1 MSALAVAF
9 ALSIP
14 ATVAPHY
21 IPLHRAAPITGA
33 AVWMLALL
41 LRALIVIGVT
51 TFVFARLAH
60 THLLEAALNWCWHEV
75 LPDIPGWLGF
85 AEHPVAHAAVAVP
98 VFTIAA
104 AVISHAF
111 GGLRAWLAL
120 RQRLSPVSSVGPRG
134 AALLQDDDVVVAV
147 TRFGRGRVVVSN
159 RALEAMDDEELAA
172 GMAHEFGHLRRR
184 HRPLLVLASLLAT
197 IGRLLP
203 GTTTAHRELC
213 FQLERDADAWA
224 VRRLH
229 DPLSLASAICKVAGA
244 LEPRGTASLAG
255 RGSVTRRLAELMGE
269 RGVRSTR
276 IELAARMLLTGLAAI
291 VLALAIAAPTWAS
304 TLGGPNTGHIC
315 SHD

>member
-1 MSALAVAF
+1 MSALAIAF
-9 ALSIP
+9 AISIP
-14 ATVAPHY
+14 ATAAPHY

-60 THLLEAALNWCWHEV
+60 TDLLEAALNWCWHEV

-98 VFTIAA
+98 VFTITA
-104 AVISHAF
+104 AVITHLF
-111 GGLRAWLAL
+111 GGLRAWVAL
-120 RQRLSPVSSVGPRG
+120 QRRLTAAGSVGPQG
-134 AALLQDDDVVVAV
+134 AALLPDEEVVVAV
-147 TRFGRGRVVVSN
+147 TRFGRGRIVVSN
-159 RALEAMDDEELAA
+159 RALEMMDDEELAA
-172 GMAHEFGHLRRR
+172 GMAHELAHLRRR
-184 HRPLLVLASLLAT
+184 HRPILQFASLLST
-197 IGRLLP
+197 IGRPLP
-203 GTTTAHRELC
+203 GTTSAHCELC

-244 LEPRGTASLAG
+244 LEARGTASLGG
-255 RGSVTRRLAELMGE
+255 RGPVTRRLAELIGE

-276 IELAARMLLTGLAAI
+276 IELAARVLVTCLAGV
-291 VLALAIAAPTWAS
+291 VLGLAIAAPTWAS
-304 TLGGPNTGHIC
+304 ALGDAHTGHIC

>member
-1 MSALAVAF
+1 MSALAIAF

-14 ATVAPHY
+14 ASAAPHY

-60 THLLEAALNWCWHEV
+60 TDVLEAALNWCWHEV

-104 AVISHAF
+104 TVITHLF
-111 GGLRAWLAL
+111 GGLRAWVAL
-120 RQRLSPVSSVGPRG
+120 RRRLTAAGSVGPQG
-134 AALLQDDDVVVAV
+134 AALLPDDEVVVAV
-147 TRFGRGRVVVSN
+147 TRFGRGRVVVSD
-159 RALEAMDDEELAA
+159 RALEMMDDEELAA
-172 GMAHEFGHLRRR
+172 GMAHESAHLRRR
-184 HRPLLVLASLLAT
+184 HRPLLLLASLLST
-197 IGRLLP
+197 IGRPLP

-224 VRRLH
+224 VKRLH
-229 DPLSLASAICKVAGA
+229 DPLSLASAICKAAGA

-255 RGSVTRRLAELMGE
+255 RGPVTRRLAELIGE
-269 RGVRSTR
+269 GHVRSTR
-276 IELAARMLLTGLAAI
+276 IEVAARILGTGLAGV

-304 TLGGPNTGHIC
+304 ALGDAHTGHIC

>member
-1 MSALAVAF
+1 MSALAIAF

-14 ATVAPHY
+14 ASAAPHY

-60 THLLEAALNWCWHEV
+60 TDLLEAALNWCWHEV

-104 AVISHAF
+104 AVLTHSF
-111 GGLRAWLAL
+111 SGLRAWVEL
-120 RQRLSPVSSVGPRG
+120 RRRLSGAGSEGPQG
-134 AALLQDDDVVVAV
+134 AAVLPEREVVVAV
-147 TRFGRGRVVVSN
+147 TRFGRGRVVVSDG
-159 RALEAMDDEELAA
+159 ALEVMDDEELAA
-172 GMAHEFGHLRRR
+172 GMAHEFAHLHRR
-184 HRPLLVLASLLAT
+184 HRPLLLLASLLST
-197 IGRLLP
+197 VSRPLP
-203 GTTTAHRELC
+203 GTATAHRELC

-224 VRRLH
+224 VNRLH
-229 DPLSLASAICKVAGA
+229 DPLSLASAICKTAGA
-244 LEPRGTASLAG
+244 LELRGTASLAG
-255 RGSVTRRLAELMGE
+255 KGPVTRRLAELIGE

-276 IELAARMLLTGLAAI
+276 VELLARVLVAGLAGV
-291 VLALAIAAPTWAS
+291 VLALAIAGPTWAT
-304 TLGGPNTGHIC
+304 TLGGGPPGHIC